1 METDKTKDGIIREL
15 SYAIIHL
22 IQGNTRTTIR
32 WTEWALRDL
41 LEIEKKEVF
50 KIK

>member
-1 METDKTKDGIIREL
+1 METDKTKDEIIREL
-15 SYAIIHL
+15 SYAITNL
-22 IQGNTRTTIR
+22 TYGNTKLTIR
-32 WTEWALRDL
+32 WIEWVLRDL